1 MSWVAFLS
9 RRFAVSSKMGGTR
22 LVKGLAILGVALGVA
37 TLFITQAVLGGMEQ
51 LFHKT
56 ILGFNAHLVVLHRG
70 GISDPELLNQ
80 QLHQIFPEQL
90 GPGTPF
96 LYREGLLV
104 SHGRV
109 KGAVLK
115 GVDWKSFS
123 QVYTVKLSRFTESD
137 APPSMEELLTA
148 HSGLPLVVGK
158 DLARD
163 LGLGPE
169 KNRLKVFLP
178 RESREADKIGQK
190 DFQEFQVTGIFETG
204 MREFDQAY
212 AFVDLATLRRLESPR
227 SDPLEVAITGL
238 EYRLRDPEQ
247 GEVLAKQISAAL
259 GLSYEVIP
267 WQKLN
272 GPLFTAL
279 RYERALFFVVISMV
293 VAVAA
298 FNIVGVLWLMVMGK
312 SREISILRVL
322 GAPYGSI
329 KSLFRRQG
337 MKIAFWGCVLGLSFG
352 GALGVFLQHTTFFK
366 LPKEVYL
373 VEELPVEL
381 SWAVAG
387 SVVLGSLCIAYLAVR
402 FAVWRLSRNPLD
414 L

>member
-9 RRFAVSSKMGGTR
+9 RRFTVSGKMGGAR
-22 LVKGLAILGVALGVA
+22 LVKGLAIIGVALGVA

-70 GISDPELLNQ
+70 GISDPDFLNQ
-80 QLHQIFPEQL
+80 RLHQTFPEQL

-104 SHGRV
+104 SQGRV

-115 GVDWKSFS
+115 GVDPETFS
-123 QVYTVKLSRFTESD
+123 QVYTVKLSRF
-137 APPSMEELLTA
+137 MEPDVPATLGQLLTA
-148 HSGLPLVVGK
+148 KDAIPLVLGK
-158 DLARD
+158 DLVRD

-169 KNRLKVFLP
+169 KNRIKVFLP
-178 RESREADKIGQK
+178 RESREADKIGPK
-190 DFQEFQVTGIFETG
+190 DFQEFQVTGVFETG

-212 AFVDLATLRRLESPR
+212 AFVDLATLRGLESLH

-238 EYRLRDPEQ
+238 EYRLKDPEQ
-247 GEVLAKQISAAL
+247 GETLAKQLSYFL
-259 GLSYEVIP
+259 GLGYEVIP

-337 MKIAFWGCVLGLSFG
+337 MKIAFWGCVLGLSLG
-352 GALGVFLQHTTFFK
+352 GGLGLFLQHTTFFK

-381 SWAVAG
+381 SWGVAA

-402 FAVWRLSRNPLD
+402 FAVWRLNRNPLD